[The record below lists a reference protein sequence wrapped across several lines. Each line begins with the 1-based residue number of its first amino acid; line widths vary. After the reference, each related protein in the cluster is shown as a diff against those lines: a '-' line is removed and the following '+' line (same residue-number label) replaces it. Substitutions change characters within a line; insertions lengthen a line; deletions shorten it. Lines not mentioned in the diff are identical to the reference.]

1 MKKIYAFLMIA
12 ALGACITVSCKK
24 ELAEPDVQAGQQ
36 EETTPPEEAEE
47 EVNPE
52 GSAVVFSAGFQD
64 MGETKTVI
72 GAKEG
77 DYYYPKW
84 TNKEKIRINSIEST
98 GTELVDGGTK
108 ANFTVEG
115 VSAPYCALSPSGVY
129 TGSNGSTWDAD
140 TKKLRIFV
148 PGTGAPQKY
157 RTNSGEPTYYAGS
170 AVMAAYNAT
179 DTDLQFEHLMTYYKL
194 TIGDGSHGA
203 NIKQIYVRQQGA
215 TPAIAGVWEITYG
228 DNISFEPI
236 TNTAIVSYSVEDAAG
251 IAQGTPV
258 IIALPAYNFA
268 NGLILTVKDVNGDFQ
283 SYSIPASSTDFSAK
297 RGVIITKNLP
307 FEPKYGTINN
317 AADWEAFAAVM
328 NGPTTN
334 DWDVYQWVGKDGT
347 VKIGKSFSATS
358 LTKINN
364 FKYTLDGNDKTIT
377 ITNAT
382 APLFEHVTGTIKNLT
397 LDGEMESTAERVGA
411 FAAYVDEGAKIEN
424 CTNSIDI
431 TVNANDFTITG
442 GIASTLQGGTVKGC
456 VNEGS
461 ITASVNCSSAT
472 QTSLQVGGI
481 IGQIGEKT
489 SELKDCRNLGYI
501 EAIPVN
507 SNASGHAYGIKICGV
522 GGIVGWLKKGN
533 SSISFSVENC
543 DNEGDVTLNGASIAS
558 PDGMYAYSS
567 SVGGIV
573 GLAGDITIEYGIF
586 SSDIGANGLDATIK
600 DCDNSG
606 TVYNGGS
613 NYSAAKAANNKNYT
627 GGVVGSLIG
636 TSSKNASL
644 DNCSNTGKLLTY
656 DLTGSETSERPAFC
670 QVVGGLIGYGGYVSI
685 DGCTVNCVIGNGK
698 RPATAISGG
707 IGFAMRP
714 FQFNNCIIWFSGY
727 WTRISDYNL
736 NSSTV
741 ATVPLNYGSTALAPA
756 PSITGSSVYNCQL
769 GGKVYYYNLGT
780 PASTEDNSGNFG
792 TDKIDFT
799 GGSTGSTF
807 TIVRGYGYNNANNTR
822 ADVSF
827 SGNSTLSSAPAL

>member
-1 MKKIYAFLMIA
+1 MIA
-12 ALGACITVSCKK
+12 ALGACITVSCNK
-24 ELAEPDVQAGQQ
+24 EFEDPEVTAGQQ
-36 EETTPPEEAEE
+36 GEAAPADELE
-47 EVNPE
+47 E

-64 MGETKTVI
+64 MSETKTVI
-72 GAKEG
+72 GAKENEG
-77 DYYYPKW
+77 DYYYYYPKW
-84 TNKEKIRINSIEST
+84 TTGEKIRINSVESS
-98 GTELVDGGTK
+98 GTTLINGGEH

-115 VSAPYCALSPSGVY
+115 VSAPYCALSPVGVY

-157 RTNSGEPTYYAGS
+157 RTNSGNPTYYAGS

-194 TIGDGSHGA
+194 TIGDGSHGG
-203 NIKQIYVRQQGA
+203 NIKQIYVRQQGS
-215 TPAIAGVWEITYG
+215 TPEIAGVWEITYG

-236 TNTAIVSYSVEDAAG
+236 TKTAIVSYSVEEAAG
-251 IAQGTPV
+251 ITQGTPV

-283 SYSIPASSTDFSAK
+283 SYSIPASSTNFSTK
-297 RGVIITKNLP
+297 RGSIITKTLP
-307 FEPKYGTINN
+307 FEPKYGTINS
-317 AADWEAFAAVM
+317 ATDWEAFAAVM
-328 NGPTTN
+328 NGSTTN

-347 VKIGKSFSATS
+347 VKIGQDFSATS
-358 LTKINN
+358 LTRITN
-364 FKYTLDGNDKTIT
+364 FKYILDGNGKTIT
-377 ITNAT
+377 ISNAT
-382 APLFEHVTGTIKNLT
+382 APLFERVSGTIKDLT
-397 LDGEMESTAERVGA
+397 LNGTMTSTAERVSA
-411 FAAYVDEGAKIEN
+411 FAAYVDEGAKIYN
-424 CTNSIDI
+424 CTNKMGI
-431 TVNANDFTITG
+431 TVNANDFTIAG
-442 GIASTLQGGTVKGC
+442 GIVSTLEGGTVESC

-461 ITASVNCSSAT
+461 ISASVDCSSAT
-472 QTSLQVGGI
+472 QSSLQVGGI

-489 SELKDCRNLGYI
+489 SILKNCTNKGDI

-507 SNASGHAYGIKICGV
+507 SNVSGHAKGIKICGV

-573 GLAGDITIEYGIF
+573 GIAGDISIEYGIF
-586 SSDIGANGLDATIK
+586 SSNIGANGLDATIK

-613 NYSAAKAANNKNYT
+613 NYSASDASNNKNYT

-636 TSSKNASL
+636 TSSKFASL
-644 DNCSNTGKLLTY
+644 DNCSNTGTLLTY
-656 DLTGSETSERPAFC
+656 DLTGNGTSQRPAFC
-670 QVVGGLIGYGGYVSI
+670 QVVGGLIGYGGYVRI

-727 WTRISDYNL
+727 WTRIGNYNL
-736 NSSTV
+736 NSSTI
-741 ATVPLNYGSTALAPA
+741 ATVPLKYGTNNFLTPA
-756 PSITGSSVYNCQL
+756 PSITDSSVSDCQL
-769 GGKVYYYNLGT
+769 GGRVYYYDLSNT
-780 PASTEDNSGNFG
+780 DATSTADNTNNF
-792 TDKIDFT
+792 DSSKSINYS
-799 GGSTGSTF
+799 GGSTGKSF
-807 TIVRGYGYNNANNTR
+807 SIVRGTGYNTADVTR
-822 ADVSF
+822 TDVSF
-827 SGNSTLSSAPAL
+827 SGNSTLSSAPTP